1 MDKPLISEILVNTN
15 KLKTREDRIKYLH
28 DQECTALKD
37 VLRIAFD
44 ETISLALLEGKNKP
58 SELRFEYPRFRNFVK
73 SASPNLNQFK
83 RETKFVELLESIH
96 PDDAQLFCD
105 AKDKKIKLKY
115 ITKAT
120 IKAAFPDLIKK

>member
-44 ETISLALLEGKNKP
+44 ETISLALPEGEPPYKKFNIEGKNKP

-73 SASPNLNQFK
+73 SASPNLNQFNNL
-83 RETKFVELLESIH
+83 EIAYELYSN
-96 PDDAQLFCD
+96 
-105 AKDKKIKLKY
+105 
-115 ITKAT
+115 
-120 IKAAFPDLIKK
+120 

>member
-44 ETISLALLEGKNKP
+44 ETGYEELEVWSFGHVTNADEYRYEDMTFGKAEGLTMDEDNVYVILDNNGLARVGDPTDHRPLL
-58 SELRFEYPRFRNFVK
+58 FVF
-73 SASPNLNQFK
+73 ARP
-83 RETKFVELLESIH
+83 
-96 PDDAQLFCD
+96 
-105 AKDKKIKLKY
+105 
-115 ITKAT
+115 
-120 IKAAFPDLIKK
+120 